1 MKYHHYLELDRIE
14 RLVGNKTP
22 DNGNNTEINSARA
35 QLLLHC
41 IEILTFQF
49 DCFSTKGK
57 YKPLD
62 LEFYQLK
69 LDLLMKR
76 MRYKYA
82 QDVNLKDH
90 LNYCMSLKN
99 RSACLSSF
107 YGRDEDIFSQ
117 VDDW

>member
-1 MKYHHYLELDRIE
+1 MQSR
-14 RLVGNKTP
+14 
-22 DNGNNTEINSARA
+22 TEKISV
-35 QLLLHC
+35 
-41 IEILTFQF
+41 FQF
-49 DCFSTKGK
+49 DCLPTSDK
-57 YKPLD
+57 YKRLD
-62 LEFYQLK
+62 SEVNQQK
-69 LDLLMKR
+69 LDLLMKA